1 LCPWEI
7 LKDRKMPFFYRDDL
21 AAADIAF
28 QAQAETLEE
37 LFDCA
42 WRALL
47 GVMVRDSGSIRK
59 REKRELKLR
68 KDSPSMLL
76 LAFLEE
82 ALFYK
87 DAQTLFLLPDHIK
100 ITHVHD
106 TWELT
111 ARLTGET
118 IDGHR
123 HELGTDV
130 KAVTLHGFEF
140 EHTDKGWSTTVVLDI

>member
-1 LCPWEI
+1 
-7 LKDRKMPFFYRDDL
+7 MPFFYRDDL

-28 QAQAETLEE
+28 QAQAENLEE

-47 GVMVRDSGSIRK
+47 GVMVRDLGNIRRRVK
-59 REKRELKLR
+59 REVKLR
-68 KDSPSMLL
+68 KDSEAMLL

-87 DAQTLFLLPDHIK
+87 DAQNLFLLPDHIT
-100 ITHVHD
+100 ITRLHD
-106 TWELT
+106 SCELT
-111 ARLTGET
+111 ARLVGET

-130 KAVTLHGFEF
+130 KAVTLHKFEF

>member
-1 LCPWEI
+1 
-7 LKDRKMPFFYRDDL
+7 MPFFYRDDL

-28 QAQAETLEE
+28 QAEAEGLEE
-37 LFDCA
+37 LFDSA
-42 WRALL
+42 WQALL
-47 GVMVRDSGSIRK
+47 GVMVRDPSQIKR
-59 REKRELKLR
+59 REKREIQLKHEAL
-68 KDSPSMLL
+68 SMLL

-87 DAQTLFLLPDHIK
+87 DAQGLFLLPVKIK
-100 ITHVHD
+100 ISQLSD
-106 TWELT
+106 GWELY
-111 ARLTGET
+111 AQLAGEA

-140 EHTDKGWSTTVVLDI
+140 EHTDKGWSTIVVLDI